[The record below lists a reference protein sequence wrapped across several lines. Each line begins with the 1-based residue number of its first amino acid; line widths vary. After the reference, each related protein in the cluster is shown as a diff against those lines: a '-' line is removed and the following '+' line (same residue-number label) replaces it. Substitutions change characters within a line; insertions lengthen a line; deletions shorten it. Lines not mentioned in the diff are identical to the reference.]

1 MLIRKVRPH
10 CLWSQDSLKQEN
22 KIIDWILIMSLFK
35 NMHFQ
40 YKFGGGGF
48 TIRSSSAINL
58 CYWKVPIDVVKCIA
72 IKIIK

>member
-1 MLIRKVRPH
+1 
-10 CLWSQDSLKQEN
+10 
-22 KIIDWILIMSLFK
+22 MSLFK